1 MRGQQRTGNDLKLL
15 EVVLPHKMSNMNIL
29 YLIFGDRLSNHVQ
42 ARLSMVTFVRQMRQ
56 QDRIYVITTKPQFY
70 EGIKFVTPL
79 PISDG
84 NIKEWE
90 GSLQFFWRVKI
101 KAMQYLCE
109 ICPGS
114 DLLYLDS
121 DTYLQGDYAALC
133 GILERGQGVM
143 HINEGHPKDMKFGAL
158 RMWRKVRGHTYGG
171 VTIGAEHCMWNAGV
185 VGLPGAKAAEAL
197 RLALTV
203 CDGMLADGA
212 DRRLIEQYA
221 LSIALFETVGLTS
234 AESLVGHYWSNKDE
248 WNNFALSFFVKEHM
262 LGRSFDDE
270 CRDLDIEELHR
281 IPLNIHLSNTQRR
294 LTNVLK
300 HIFKDK
306 IQDR

>member
-1 MRGQQRTGNDLKLL
+1 
-15 EVVLPHKMSNMNIL
+15 
-29 YLIFGDRLSNHVQ
+29 
-42 ARLSMVTFVRQMRQ
+42 
-56 QDRIYVITTKPQFY
+56 
-70 EGIKFVTPL
+70 
-79 PISDG
+79 
-84 NIKEWE
+84 
-90 GSLQFFWRVKI
+90 
-101 KAMQYLCE
+101 
-109 ICPGS
+109 
-114 DLLYLDS
+114 
-121 DTYLQGDYAALC
+121 
-133 GILERGQGVM
+133 
-143 HINEGHPKDMKFGAL
+143 
-158 RMWRKVRGHTYGG
+158 
-171 VTIGAEHCMWNAGV
+171 MWNAGV

-234 AESLVGHYWSNKDE
+234 AESLVGHYWSTKDE